1 LILITTSRRPTRRIR
16 SLVKDLFR
24 VIPGAV
30 RVNRGKMN
38 IREVAMRTLK
48 EGFCR
53 AMVIG
58 RYKGNPGRIRFLKV
72 TPSGFEYIP
81 PVLFLSGITLR
92 REMTDKRAPQGRD
105 MAVITF
111 NDENEEVIKLTRH
124 LAYAFNREMF
134 LVEKLEDIRRIYEDE
149 GYDVFLAVKKVG
161 DEPVLR
167 FYYAPE
173 MEELGPRLRVGRVIY
188 DVSERKVED

>member
-1 LILITTSRRPTRRIR
+1 MILITTSRRPTRRIR
-16 SLVKDLFR
+16 SLIKDLFR

-38 IREVAMRTLK
+38 IRDVAMRALR

-53 AMVIG
+53 AMIVG

-81 PVLFLSGITLR
+81 PVVFLSGITLR

-105 MAVITF
+105 MAIITF
-111 NDENEEVIKLTRH
+111 SDEEEEVLRFARS

-134 LVEKLEDIRRIYEDE
+134 VVDKLDDIGGIYEDQE
-149 GYDVFLAVKKVG
+149 YDVFLAVKADREG
-161 DEPVLR
+161 FALR

-173 MEELGPRLRVGRVIY
+173 LEELGPRLRVGRVIY
-188 DVSERKVED
+188 LSLIHI